1 VSDDDALDAFA
12 VGNLFGVRD
21 KVVLVTGGSRGIG
34 NHIARGFVVNGART
48 YISARNAG
56 ECEAAANELS
66 DLGTCVAIPAD
77 VASDAGRRQL
87 VGELRRCEPALH
99 VLVNN
104 AGRVWG
110 GDFLDVAEDGFD
122 KVMNLNVKAVFL
134 LMQALLPDLEK
145 SAGDGDPARVI
156 NIGSIISTR
165 YPSAQQQNFVY
176 PSSKAAVTAM
186 TRQYAMSL
194 ARGRVTFNVIAPGY
208 FDTKLARH
216 AMSEYHDAIVAAT
229 PMGRL
234 GAPADVAGA
243 ALFLASRAGSFI
255 NGAVLPVDGGAELG
269 NPNSTL

>member
-1 VSDDDALDAFA
+1 MSEGSALDGFAVSD
-12 VGNLFGVRD
+12 LFGVRD
-21 KVVLVTGGSRGIG
+21 KVALVTGGSRGIG

-56 ECEAAANELS
+56 ECEAAARELS
-66 DLGTCVAIPAD
+66 ELGTCVAIPAD
-77 VASDAGRRQL
+77 VTSESGRSAL
-87 VGELRRCEPALH
+87 IEELRQRESALN

-104 AGRVWG
+104 AGCVWG
-110 GDFLDVAEDGFD
+110 GDFLDVAESGFD

-134 LMQALLPDLEK
+134 LMQALLPHLEA
-145 SAGDGDPARVI
+145 SAGDDDPARVI
-156 NIGSIISTR
+156 NIGSIIATR
-165 YPSAQQQNFVY
+165 YPSAQQENFVY
-176 PSSKAAVTAM
+176 PTSKAAVTSM
-186 TRQYAMSL
+186 TRQYALSL

-208 FDTKLARH
+208 FDTRLARQ
-216 AMSEYHDAIVAAT
+216 AMSEYHDAILAAT

-269 NPNSTL
+269 NPHSIL